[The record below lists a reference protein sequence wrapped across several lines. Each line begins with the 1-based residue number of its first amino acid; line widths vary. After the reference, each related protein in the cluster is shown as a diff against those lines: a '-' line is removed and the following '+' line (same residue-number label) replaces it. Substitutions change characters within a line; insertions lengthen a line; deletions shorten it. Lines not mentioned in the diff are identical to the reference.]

1 MSLRRL
7 ASAIVPLAL
16 LAHTGVAAAESAPLP
31 ADNCDLQRLP
41 LGVIETVPSACVL
54 TVYDY
59 TGDVPG
65 LGWRAPSVPTVT
77 AYSPDGA
84 PVPAPIAV
92 ARSTT
97 RLPVDAY
104 TWCDFATCTNESLEG
119 DLDGVRFD
127 IVFLAPLPAGT
138 VVDVRSDVGPGA
150 TVLIGEP
157 AACPTPEVPLVS
169 CALAACEGSC
179 QPRQPPVLC
188 DGGPEPAERDAGPGW
203 PDDGEIPCGE
213 CETGGG
219 LSGCSA
225 GGGGAATPLVLFA
238 LGVAFVARRLRR
250 RAGSPAA
257 S

>member
-1 MSLRRL
+1 MSLHRL
-7 ASAIVPLAL
+7 AFALVPLAA
-16 LAHTGVAAAESAPLP
+16 LAHAAPAAAESAPLP

-65 LGWRAPSVPTVT
+65 LGWRAPAVPTVS

-84 PVPAPIAV
+84 LVPAPIAV
-92 ARSTT
+92 ARSAV
-97 RLPVDAY
+97 RLPIDVY
-104 TWCDFATCTNESLEG
+104 TWCDRASCSNESLTG
-119 DLDGVRFD
+119 DLEGVRFD

-150 TVLIGEP
+150 SVLIGEP
-157 AACPTPEVPLVS
+157 AACPTTEVPLVS

-179 QPRQPPVLC
+179 EPRQPPVLC
-188 DGGPEPAERDAGPGW
+188 DGGPPDYPGRDAGPAW
-203 PDDGEIPCGE
+203 PDDIGCSDCDEGDLP
-213 CETGGG
+213 
-219 LSGCSA
+219 SGCST
-225 GGGGAATPLVLFA
+225 GGGGAAMPLVLFA
-238 LGVAFVARRLRR
+238 LGVAFVVRRLRR